1 MCVPESRRPGKLRQ
15 RRAFGPLL
23 AAAACLAG
31 LLAPGGAA
39 HALPVDAF
47 FDGPLVLDEPGDPS
61 NFGLSEGQA
70 LALRDDYD
78 VPILT
83 GLAAALLPP
92 LSVASQA
99 FQGFDPN
106 PPIDPAATSDPD
118 DANRAS
124 SLWTLRAPADLALDQ
139 YVLFTHS
146 DAFEKGGVRVD
157 YADERVGIT
166 LDPDEGWVIVQ
177 VRDAALGDFF
187 YPAFPLAR
195 AELVSE
201 DGAALLV
208 NYAVIEALIE
218 APAGSGAFQLPE
230 LQIGRANVPE
240 PGTLVLVASG
250 LLALAARRPR
260 L

>member
-1 MCVPESRRPGKLRQ
+1 
-15 RRAFGPLL
+15 
-23 AAAACLAG
+23 
-31 LLAPGGAA
+31 
-39 HALPVDAF
+39 
-47 FDGPLVLDEPGDPS
+47 
-61 NFGLSEGQA
+61 
-70 LALRDDYD
+70 
-78 VPILT
+78 
-83 GLAAALLPP
+83 
-92 LSVASQA
+92 
-99 FQGFDPN
+99 
-106 PPIDPAATSDPD
+106 
-118 DANRAS
+118 
-124 SLWTLRAPADLALDQ
+124 
-139 YVLFTHS
+139 
-146 DAFEKGGVRVD
+146 
-157 YADERVGIT
+157 
-166 LDPDEGWVIVQ
+166 VIVQ